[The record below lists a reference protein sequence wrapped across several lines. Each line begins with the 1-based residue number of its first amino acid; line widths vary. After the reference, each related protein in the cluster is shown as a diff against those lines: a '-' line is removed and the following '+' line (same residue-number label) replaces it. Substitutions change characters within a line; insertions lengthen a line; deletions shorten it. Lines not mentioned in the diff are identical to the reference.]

1 MFSWRLAILEEGVI
15 STEMRI
21 PSLSLFTLPY
31 FIRPVVSENCSL
43 TMFHWKG
50 RDVEFMDHCDIMK
63 DKMTVHL
70 DRLTARF
77 DCLTNVTVVL
87 GNTEMN
93 DTTIRHVMHLAIS
106 GRDKTVTF
114 KNPLLTNMKCKPIGV
129 SLKTEVFFS

>member
-1 MFSWRLAILEEGVI
+1 
-15 STEMRI
+15 
-21 PSLSLFTLPY
+21 
-31 FIRPVVSENCSL
+31 
-43 TMFHWKG
+43 MFHWKG